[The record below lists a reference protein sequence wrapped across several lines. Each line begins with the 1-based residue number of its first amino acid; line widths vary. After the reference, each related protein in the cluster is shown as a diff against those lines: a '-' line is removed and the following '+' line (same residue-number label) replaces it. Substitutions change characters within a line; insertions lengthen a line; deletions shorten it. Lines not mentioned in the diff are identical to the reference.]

1 MSPNPNP
8 TPVSRRGRT
17 RTHSPFFRLPTWSP
31 EEKVDVEIPVEIP
44 PEPVASRSRTVQFAE
59 NVEMRYYEPYRGHPE
74 IVGRHTDETFPYTS
88 FIAFGLFLLGL
99 AAMTQD
105 QYA

>member
-1 MSPNPNP
+1 MSPNPDPN
-8 TPVSRRGRT
+8 SLRFQEKAELEAHLERT
-17 RTHSPFFRLPTWSP
+17 LHFFGYPHGAQ
-31 EEKVDVEIPVEIP
+31 KEIP

-59 NVEMRYYEPYRGHPE
+59 NVEMRYYQPYRGHPE
-74 IVGRHTDETFPYTS
+74 IVGRHTEETFPYTS